1 MPCLDVALVDE
12 SPLSPA
18 VRWARAGIISR
29 QVNPLTTPITAY
41 SHGTPRPLSAGG
53 ISRVRVRDS
62 CPRTRRMSPSRLRVT
77 TGRAVLAR
85 LDDHLAGVTAGSSAA
100 LA

>member
-18 VRWARAGIISR
+18 VRWARAGTISR

-53 ISRVRVRDS
+53 
-62 CPRTRRMSPSRLRVT
+62 L
-77 TGRAVLAR
+77 
-85 LDDHLAGVTAGSSAA
+85 
-100 LA
+100 